1 MRRGSVCWVN
11 LEPTTPPEVGKMR
24 PGVVV
29 SNSVQNEHLDSVV
42 IVPLSTQAPQIWP
55 LRIEL
60 RLKGMKSSY
69 AVIPGIR
76 QVSKTRLHERVGQ
89 VPEGPMER
97 IDEAVTAYLTD

>member
-1 MRRGSVCWVN
+1 MRRGGAYWIN
-11 LEPTTPPEVGKMR
+11 LEPTTPPEMGKVR

-29 SNSVQNEHLDSVV
+29 SNTVHNENLDSVV

-60 RLKGMKSSY
+60 RLKGMKPSY

-76 QVSKTRLHERVGQ
+76 QVSKARLHERIGQ
-89 VPEGPMER
+89 VPDAVMQR
-97 IDEAVTAYLTD
+97 LDEALTAYLTD